1 MSHRLY
7 WLQTRLL
14 RACAS
19 CWQSVAPLVMAT
31 LVTACAGLPNPDSYA
46 KPVTHVITDT
56 ENTALARGVEQWYP
70 ADAAGLS
77 GFVPL
82 AEGMRAFVARV
93 GLIRAAE
100 SSLDVQYYIWHA
112 DTSGQLL
119 AHELLQA
126 ADRGV
131 RVRLLLDDLD
141 TAGKDT
147 FLSQFDAHPNI
158 SVRLY
163 NPFAYR
169 GNRGLGFASDLSR
182 LNHRMHNK
190 SLTADNLLTV
200 VGGRN
205 IGNEYFNGLAHT
217 AFSDLDVLAVG
228 PVVNAVSSMFDQYW
242 NSDAAVPMAAFARAD
257 DVAVERLSA
266 ARSQFEAVAS
276 SALASDYVQAIKESS
291 WLEQMQLDQLTFA
304 WGSAHVIFDD
314 PDKPLK
320 REVTAETHLA
330 PQLLPM
336 LQNAAREVLIVSPY
350 FVPGD
355 TLVEFLAGL
364 EHRGIQVRILTNSL
378 AANDVGLVHAGYMR
392 YRKDLLRAGVELYEF
407 KPEPGELQR
416 NKRWTGSSAASLHAK
431 TLGADARH
439 VFVGSFNLDPR
450 SVALNTEMGIIIDN
464 NELAAQ
470 MRAGF
475 EQVVSHSAYA
485 VALNGEGDLR
495 WLDPAAPGSEPL
507 AQEPR
512 TTWWQRFVVGTLSLV
527 VPESML

>member
-1 MSHRLY
+1 
-7 WLQTRLL
+7 
-14 RACAS
+14 
-19 CWQSVAPLVMAT
+19 
-31 LVTACAGLPNPDSYA
+31 
-46 KPVTHVITDT
+46 
-56 ENTALARGVEQWYP
+56 
-70 ADAAGLS
+70 
-77 GFVPL
+77 
-82 AEGMRAFVARV
+82 
-93 GLIRAAE
+93 
-100 SSLDVQYYIWHA
+100 
-112 DTSGQLL
+112 
-119 AHELLQA
+119 
-126 ADRGV
+126 
-131 RVRLLLDDLD
+131 
-141 TAGKDT
+141 
-147 FLSQFDAHPNI
+147 
-158 SVRLY
+158 
-163 NPFAYR
+163 
-169 GNRGLGFASDLSR
+169 
-182 LNHRMHNK
+182 
-190 SLTADNLLTV
+190 
-200 VGGRN
+200 
-205 IGNEYFNGLAHT
+205 
-217 AFSDLDVLAVG
+217 
-228 PVVNAVSSMFDQYW
+228 
-242 NSDAAVPMAAFARAD
+242 
-257 DVAVERLSA
+257 
-266 ARSQFEAVAS
+266 
-276 SALASDYVQAIKESS
+276 S

-304 WGSAHVIFDD
+304 WGSANVIFDD

-364 EHRGIQVRILTNSL
+364 EERGIQVRILTNSL

-416 NKRWTGSSAASLHAK
+416 NKRWTGSSTASLHAK

-475 EQVVSHSAYA
+475 EQVISHSAYA